1 MPTSSYLTSTRNS
14 PFFTSPSDYRKP
26 TSLLSRS
33 NFGEF
38 GFRRSSLFDTLRREI
53 EDDRAAFRSRFGV
66 STRAFSSTSIPSS
79 SPFTRISVERE
90 SRKPPIT
97 GGRLRSESRGR
108 DLSLDSGYTSSPTSK
123 YNSDIPSSA
132 TLKNPNRLST
142 PSLAR
147 SVATSGADLYAKYSP
162 TNYKPNCE
170 LSRSRSLTDS
180 SVDSLSASNGLSNDK
195 LGART
200 TSRDRSGSGL
210 PPSSAR
216 TNGTLPAGNSAHTK
230 DYLNNRESSPLSSTA
245 ASIKVK
251 TCGGSSALP
260 LPVSLAHSR
269 CSYSNANATNNQ
281 TPSNNNTIN
290 NNRPHE
296 PPSVRKLSIGKCASN
311 NNNINNNVLSDSIVV
326 SALTKSNNNH
336 KKATDAAK
344 KSNGSSS
351 SASSVGSAKSMSS
364 KVSKVYLGST
374 PAARSP
380 AENGKKPPATSLSS
394 SDSFKR
400 RLGVTPMS
408 PYRNPDFLKCEYDLA
423 RSQVIN
429 SRSRSAETNNNVAA
443 KKAMPAKDKNLNKIT
458 IFGVNEPKTALTNGY
473 KRTEGAR
480 KEETNGVS
488 RSNCRVDPLDDI
500 KFIDCDDSDRKTSP
514 ETPKGSTAKELF
526 KETPAKPSTAT
537 LPPSASAKMLSNVCP
552 KYNTIPNGVQFNGAL
567 IEGEFGVANKAI
579 AEEMSS
585 STSSASSTST
595 LSSIDISA
603 KSASNKF
610 LSTDGS
616 VDSVSSLLEHSHL
629 TRTFLIQTFRFCVC
643 SYSV

>member
-14 PFFTSPSDYRKP
+14 PFLTSPSDYRKP

-123 YNSDIPSSA
+123 YSSDIPSSA

-142 PSLAR
+142 SSLAR

-180 SVDSLSASNGLSNDK
+180 SVDSLSASNSLSNDK
-195 LGART
+195 LGGRGSA
-200 TSRDRSGSGL
+200 RDRSGSGL

-230 DYLNNRESSPLSSTA
+230 DYLNNRETSPLSSTA

-251 TCGGSSALP
+251 TCTGSSALP

-281 TPSNNNTIN
+281 TPNNNNTIN

-296 PPSVRKLSIGKCASN
+296 PPSVRKLSVAKCASN
-311 NNNINNNVLSDSIVV
+311 NNNLNNNVLSDSIVV

-344 KSNGSSS
+344 KSSGSSS
-351 SASSVGSAKSMSS
+351 SASSVGSAKSTSS
-364 KVSKVYLGST
+364 KVSKVYLGPT
-374 PAARSP
+374 PAARNP

-400 RLGVTPMS
+400 RLGVAPMS

-429 SRSRSAETNNNVAA
+429 SRSRSAEANNNVAA
-443 KKAMPAKDKNLNKIT
+443 RKVTPAKDTNLNKIT
-458 IFGVNEPKTALTNGY
+458 IFGVNEPKTALTNGC
-473 KRTEGAR
+473 KRTGGAR
-480 KEETNGVS
+480 KEDTH
-488 RSNCRVDPLDDI
+488 VDPLDDI

-514 ETPKGSTAKELF
+514 ETPRGSTMKELL
-526 KETPAKPSTAT
+526 KDTPAKPSTAT
-537 LPPSASAKMLSNVCP
+537 LPPSASAKMLSTIYP
-552 KYNTIPNGVQFNGAL
+552 KYNTIPNGVQFSGAL

-603 KSASNKF
+603 KSVSNKV

-629 TRTFLIQTFRFCVC
+629 TRTFLIQTFRFFVVFVF
-643 SYSV
+643 SLR